1 MAKWQDYNEYFEKAS
16 TTYGVDKQ
24 LLIAVAKTES
34 NFDAKATSG
43 VGAKGIMQLMD
54 STAKSL
60 GVKNSYDPEEN
71 IMGGA
76 KYLSQLLKQYNGDT
90 DKALASYNGGSGNV
104 AKYGKEKYSKYY
116 KKVYANKKELFGDD
130 PLAKAEETLR
140 KKADEVVKESDEKYW
155 GEDKSLMETILNVT
169 LTILCGVGAVVFI
182 GLAISNMGG
191 LDIKGKFKNVSRET
205 SAEKIEKSATNKIDT
220 MIKNGNLEEE
230 KRSEYIKREIKHQN
244 KRKRKRGV
252 KK

>member
-1 MAKWQDYNEYFEKAS
+1 MAKWQDYDEYFEKAS
-16 TTYGVDKQ
+16 TTYKVDKQ

-54 STAKSL
+54 RTAKSL
-60 GVKNSYDPEEN
+60 GVKDSYDAEQN

-104 AKYGKEKYSKYY
+104 AKYGKERYKKYY
-116 KKVYANKKELFGDD
+116 EKVYANKKALFGDD
-130 PLAKAEETLR
+130 PLAEAEKAMR
-140 KKADEVVKESDEKYW
+140 KKADEIVKESDKEYW
-155 GEDKSLMETILNVT
+155 GEEEPPLMTTILIVVI
-169 LTILCGVGAVVFI
+169 TILCGIGGFVFI
-182 GLAISNMGG
+182 ALALNGIVKT
-191 LDIKGKFKNVSRET
+191 DIKETISNVSRET
-205 SAEKIEKSATNKIDT
+205 LEGKATKKINK
-220 MIKNGNLEEE
+220 MIKNGQLEASNKE
-230 KRSEYIKREIKHQN
+230 EYIKREIKHQ
-244 KRKRKRGV
+244 KKRGV